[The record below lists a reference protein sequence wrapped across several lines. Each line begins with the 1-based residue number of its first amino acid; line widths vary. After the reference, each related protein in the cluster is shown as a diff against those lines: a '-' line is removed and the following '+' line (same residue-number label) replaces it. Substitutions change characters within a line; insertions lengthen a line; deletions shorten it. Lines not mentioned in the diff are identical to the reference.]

1 MRHMSTMRDKAIV
14 EIAHRILADRPM
26 RMALTGKDKAAVGR
40 EGACSLQH
48 FDRLAGERQHEV
60 EARIQLAVE
69 LQLHSRRGAPPD
81 RFLWIQ
87 AFHFRPPCRSTPAL
101 PPRGAR

>member
-40 EGACSLQH
+40 EGTCSLQH

-69 LQLHSRRGAPPD
+69 LQLHSRRGD
-81 RFLWIQ
+81 RSEERRVGKEWV
-87 AFHFRPPCRSTPAL
+87 RRCGS
-101 PPRGAR
+101 RGCLY